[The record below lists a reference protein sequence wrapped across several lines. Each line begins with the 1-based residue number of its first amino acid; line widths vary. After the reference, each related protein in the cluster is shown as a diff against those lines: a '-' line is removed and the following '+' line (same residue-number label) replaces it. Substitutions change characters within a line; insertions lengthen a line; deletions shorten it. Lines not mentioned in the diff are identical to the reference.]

1 MVAVAMGA
9 VMLTALYAGITF
21 GFSTVK
27 IEREDLRATQ
37 IMVEQMETL
46 RLTPYANLQNFSTN
60 VYFDPSGST
69 NGSGGA
75 LYTISITTATPA
87 KSDLAPPGMPAVVY
101 YNTSMLRIT
110 ATASWTNNNIARTR
124 SLVTYAARNGVQAY
138 VYTPR

>member
-1 MVAVAMGA
+1 MRARGKRTTGIRDYKTTGPQDYRTPGPGGQPSIAAFTLAEVMVAVALAG

-87 KSDLAPPGMPAVVY
+87 KSDLAPP
-101 YNTSMLRIT
+101 R
-110 ATASWTNNNIARTR
+110 
-124 SLVTYAARNGVQAY
+124 
-138 VYTPR
+138 